1 MFFKGNSKIYRIFGS
16 LPPSHKEFLKI
27 STILILILAFF
38 FIRPILFNLVPS
50 PADLLSY
57 WPMFHVNGL
66 TIQNFNC
73 ADVIDQYEPWYIF
86 NYQSFKDLQ
95 IPLWNPYGAGGV
107 PHLANMQSS
116 LFLFLTWPFYILG
129 FTGFSLLIF
138 YFAKFFLT
146 GIFSYYYLR
155 SIKLRFYPSLLGAIG
170 FMFVGFNIVWMQ
182 WPASNAMFLV
192 PAFLYI
198 VEKIAEKGPQIK
210 YFIGISVL
218 SALGLLSG
226 HPETFVYIP
235 PLTFLY
241 LLFRLWTNG
250 SKISV
255 AFNAVIKF
263 FAFSALGMAL
273 SAIQILPTIEYLLNS
288 YGWIV
293 RNNGFAS
300 SIDWHALILN
310 FMPDYYGTATSMYI
324 KIPYY
329 VDFVLYQS
337 SAGYVGISL
346 LCLAAF
352 AVLTKLKDRLVQ
364 FYLLLG
370 LWTVGVIYHVP
381 LIFDITRLIPIISQ
395 SNNSR
400 TLFLLGF
407 TVVVLGSIGLDRIM
421 DNWENV
427 PDKSLIKK
435 FSLSCLAV
443 LLLFLLLA
451 YANSQFLVPHL
462 IYDDPWIKPVQ
473 IGLVLLTCAL
483 IFATLAIVYLMVRYA
498 GVPRLRNLAIIG
510 LLLLVF
516 LETGGHAMLYLPYI
530 NQEYFHQGD
539 DPFAPIVDQGGLYRA
554 TSIDPVNH
562 LSVYPVNTQ
571 MIYGVYD
578 IRNYDAIEVKYSRQL
593 FNNCTTGKVIGL
605 IDIYNANKN
614 YLDFMGVK
622 WVYSGADL
630 SRALG
635 VNVSEKTRTLGA
647 LNNNSTIIQEFTSPK
662 ANLSGIELRYSL
674 NGNPGGRSN
683 VTQQLIDKDAD
694 TVVRNVTID
703 SSDLEDDQWYL
714 ASFAPLNDSANTTYM
729 LIVSDDDSRDSGISL
744 WMDDDDDL
752 PGSALSIDGKHSDGS
767 LSMRTY
773 HDDDS
778 EDTDYKLVEKTS
790 NYYLLDNDGAL
801 PRAFMAYN
809 ATFTRN
815 DSLMIDELS
824 DPSTN
829 WVSPLLIYGED
840 RNVSYPGGDSNVT
853 VLDYQPMDIRILAN
867 TTSPGFLV
875 LTDTY
880 YPGWNAYV
888 NGKKVDIL
896 RTDYAFRSVPLDAGT
911 NIVEFKYEPMSFYVG
926 ALISAISLLILL
938 SLILFTIVRNKKIRP
953 KSV

>member
-1 MFFKGNSKIYRIFGS
+1 MFFKGNSKIFRIFES

-38 FIRPILFNLVPS
+38 FIRPIAFNLVPS

-66 TIQNFNC
+66 TPQNFNC
-73 ADVIDQYEPWYIF
+73 ADVIDQYEPWYLF
-86 NYQSFKDLQ
+86 NYQSLKDLQ

-107 PHLANMQSS
+107 PQLANMQSS

-155 SIKLRFYPSLLGAIG
+155 SIKLRFYPSLLGTIG

-182 WPASNAMFLV
+182 WPASNVMFLV
-192 PAFLYI
+192 PAFLYL
-198 VEKIAEKGPQIK
+198 VEKVVKKGPDIK
-210 YFIGISVL
+210 YFFGISVL

-263 FAFSALGMAL
+263 FAFSALGLAL
-273 SAIQILPTIEYLLNS
+273 SAIQLLPTVEYLLNS
-288 YGWIV
+288 YGWVV
-293 RNNGFAS
+293 RNNNFAS
-300 SIDWHALILN
+300 SYDWQALILN
-310 FMPDYYGTATSMYI
+310 FMPDYYGTATSTYLR
-324 KIPYY
+324 IPYY
-329 VDFVLYQS
+329 VNFILYQS

-352 AVLTKLKDRLVQ
+352 AVLTKFKDRLVQ

-370 LWTVGVIYHVP
+370 LWAVGVIYHVP
-381 LIFDITRLIPIISQ
+381 LIFDVTKLIPIISQ
-395 SNNSR
+395 SNTTR

-407 TVVVLGSIGLDRIM
+407 TVVVLGSIGLDRIL
-421 DNWENV
+421 DNLEKV
-427 PDKSLIKK
+427 QDTSLIKK
-435 FSLSCLAV
+435 FSLACLAV

-451 YANSQFLVPHL
+451 YANVQFLIPHY

-483 IFATLAIVYLMVRYA
+483 ILVTFAIIYLLVKYA
-498 GVPRLRNLAIIG
+498 RVPRLRNLAILG

-516 LETGGHAMLYLPYI
+516 LETGGHAMLYLPNI
-530 NQEYFHQGD
+530 NPEYFHQGD

-562 LSVYPVNTQ
+562 ISVYPVNTQ
-571 MIYGVYD
+571 MTYGVYD
-578 IRNYDAIEVKYSRQL
+578 IRDYDAIEVKYSRQL

-605 IDIYNANKN
+605 IDIYTANNN

-622 WVYSGADL
+622 WVYSGTDL

-635 VNVSEKTRTLGA
+635 INVSEKTQTVGKLDNG
-647 LNNNSTIIQEFTSPK
+647 STVTQEFTSPR
-662 ANLSGIELRYSL
+662 ANLSGIELLYSL
-674 NGNPGGRSN
+674 NDKPGDHFN
-683 VTQQLIDKDAD
+683 VTQQLIDKDTGA
-694 TVVRNVTID
+694 VVRNMTID
-703 SSDLEDDQWYL
+703 SRDLEDDQWYL
-714 ASFAPLNDSANTTYM
+714 ASFEPLNDSSNRTYM
-729 LIVSDDDSRDSGISL
+729 LVVSDDDSRDSGISL
-744 WMDDDDDL
+744 WMDGDDDL
-752 PGSALSIDGKHSDGS
+752 PGSALSIDGKHADGG

-773 HDDDS
+773 HDDDT
-778 EDTDYKLVEKTS
+778 EATDYKLVEKTS

-815 DSLMIDELS
+815 DSLMMDELS

-829 WVSPLLIYGED
+829 WVSPLLIYGDD
-840 RNVSYPGGDSNVT
+840 RNVSYPGGNSNVT
-853 VLDYQPMDIRILAN
+853 VVDYQPMDVRIQAN
-867 TTSPGFLV
+867 TSSPGFLV

-896 RTDYAFRSVPLDAGT
+896 RTDYAFRSVQLDAGA
-911 NIVEFKYEPMSFYVG
+911 NVVEFKYEPMSFYVG
-926 ALISAISLLILL
+926 ALISAVSLLILL
-938 SLILFTIVRNKKIRP
+938 SLILLTLYLNKKIRM
-953 KSV
+953 KSS